1 MKNEIWVPKRLG
13 MEAEIHRERW
23 QHIQA
28 EVTCVYVSVITSA
41 VLPGTSAAH
50 MLSWTR
56 TWCLIC
62 RTSVCPPGTSVR
74 WVPPEPHFNDED
86 SKARGSYITNS
97 RPHSKGWSSNSRTPS
112 FKSHTIHHYVASF
125 ANKTANPGKRGL
137 RAFCR

>member
-1 MKNEIWVPKRLG
+1 MRYGHQSGWEWRLEG
-13 MEAEIHRERW
+13 HRERW
-23 QHIQA
+23 QHNWHVRA
-28 EVTCVYVSVITSA
+28 AVTRVYVSVM
-41 VLPGTSAAH
+41 TSAAR
-50 MLSWTR
+50 LLYWTW
-56 TWCLIC
+56 TWRLMC

-74 WVPPEPHFNDED
+74 WVPPEPRFNDED
-86 SKARGSYITNS
+86 SKAQGSYITNS